1 MKTKYSHK
9 LNRSNIL
16 LGIHAA
22 FKLVIILMLFVVL
35 YTSIWIK
42 EKYLIFVKIS
52 VYVQIFVFLT
62 LSMVIIVLNNPRQLD
77 ICSTFIN
84 YFYLVVSILQFGI
97 IAIEVLYMIQ
107 NLKSFLNI
115 FHDCPYCRTYE
126 DISIL
131 EYKRTC
137 LYYTLDNNNELPYK
151 YICYY
156 NSENEYSNS
165 FCDGLLCNKNE
176 NKNEI
181 NSFVK
186 CYKNVDKISIRF
198 SPDNEFYLKEFE
210 LIHKYKSS
218 NLYTCFRKEKIM
230 KNSDIFNKKCPDSN
244 PIRKMIIFIYT
255 DLILHLFVDF
265 LFIYELI
272 VIKRIKDIYLAL
284 VNQTTTIPMN
294 ALSHQDLY
302 NNSNTND
309 KQTYNTDNKNSTGYP
324 SYQIQRDNSQTI
336 IIVPGY
342 KSREEEE
349 EEEEDEK
356 NEYYEQENNIT
367 NINKSNSSQIDQ
379 YDDIIVHYNPN
390 EEDNK
395 NADIQENNGIINRKA
410 KIFTFKKNNKKNI
423 NDENNKI
430 TNIVNEEEIP
440 KKKKK
445 KRIIIK
451 VNEEIEEENNRINF
465 FIKRNR
471 KKSNNRN
478 TKDNIYQKQNSLNS
492 DKNSELEKIN
502 GNNKNDTKLPKD
514 KNSKIFNNINVIVNS
529 NSTAKF
535 KTQNLKNKK
544 FQNDNSSNNPL
555 EPEAKNQIRMS
566 SKKNKNKKMSKNKS
580 KPNNI
585 QSDYENIIGEENVGN
600 DDIELNNEKENKSNV
615 NEIKSDNNH
624 VKDIKANDNDNHPT
638 LKKELIKNSKN
649 KYKNNLT
656 KVTNDKIGDKENK
669 SGNSDNK
676 EENGNEK
683 NKKNLLNNIHIK
695 SEVFLNDE
703 D

>member
-107 NLKSFLNI
+107 NLKNFLNI

-126 DISIL
+126 DISVL

-137 LYYTLDNNNELPYK
+137 MYYSLDNNNELPYK

-156 NSENEYSNS
+156 NSENEYFNS
-165 FCDGLLCNKNE
+165 FCDGLLCNKIE

-181 NSFVK
+181 NSFVR
-186 CYKNVDKISIRF
+186 CYKNVDKNNIRF

-244 PIRKMIIFIYT
+244 PVRKMIIFIYS
-255 DLILHLFVDF
+255 DLILHILVDF

-272 VIKRIKDIYLAL
+272 VIKKIKDIYLAL
-284 VNQTTTIPMN
+284 VNQARTIPMN
-294 ALSHQDLY
+294 TLTHQELY

-309 KQTYNTDNKNSTGYP
+309 KQTYNTDNENSAGFP
-324 SYQIQRDNSQTI
+324 SYLIQRDNSQTI

-342 KSREEEE
+342 RSRE

-356 NEYYEQENNIT
+356 SEYYEQENNIT

-395 NADIQENNGIINRKA
+395 NVDIQENDGIINRKA
-410 KIFTFKKNNKKNI
+410 KIFNLKKNNKKNI
-423 NDENNKI
+423 NEENNKV
-430 TNIVNEEEIP
+430 TNIVNEEKIP
-440 KKKKK
+440 TKKKR

-465 FIKRNR
+465 FIRRNK
-471 KKSNNRN
+471 KKSNKKN
-478 TKDNIYQKQNSLNS
+478 TQENLYQKQNSLNY
-492 DKNSELEKIN
+492 DKNSETEKIN
-502 GNNKNDTKLPKD
+502 GNSKNDAKLPKD
-514 KNSKIFNNINVIVNS
+514 KNIQIFNNINLIVNS

-535 KTQNLKNKK
+535 KNQNFKSKNYP
-544 FQNDNSSNNPL
+544 NNNSSNNPL
-555 EPEAKNQIRMS
+555 EAEQKSQIRMS

-585 QSDYENIIGEENVGN
+585 QSDYENIIGEENAGN
-600 DDIELNNEKENKSNV
+600 DDIELNSGKETKENI
-615 NEIKSDNNH
+615 NEIKSDNNE
-624 VKDIKANDNDNHPT
+624 VKGINNNENDNHST
-638 LKKELIKNSKN
+638 LKNELIKNSKK
-649 KYKNNLT
+649 KYKNNMT
-656 KVTNDKIGDKENK
+656 KVANENIEDKENK
-669 SGNSDNK
+669 SSNSDNK
-676 EENGNEK
+676 KEIGSEN

-703 D
+703 E

>member
-9 LNRSNIL
+9 LNRSNII

-272 VIKRIKDIYLAL
+272 IIKRIKDIYLAL

-336 IIVPGY
+336 IIV
-342 KSREEEE
+342 
-349 EEEEDEK
+349 
-356 NEYYEQENNIT
+356 
-367 NINKSNSSQIDQ
+367 
-379 YDDIIVHYNPN
+379 
-390 EEDNK
+390 
-395 NADIQENNGIINRKA
+395 
-410 KIFTFKKNNKKNI
+410 
-423 NDENNKI
+423 
-430 TNIVNEEEIP
+430 
-440 KKKKK
+440 
-445 KRIIIK
+445 
-451 VNEEIEEENNRINF
+451 
-465 FIKRNR
+465 
-471 KKSNNRN
+471 
-478 TKDNIYQKQNSLNS
+478 
-492 DKNSELEKIN
+492 
-502 GNNKNDTKLPKD
+502 KL
-514 KNSKIFNNINVIVNS
+514 
-529 NSTAKF
+529 
-535 KTQNLKNKK
+535 
-544 FQNDNSSNNPL
+544 
-555 EPEAKNQIRMS
+555 
-566 SKKNKNKKMSKNKS
+566 
-580 KPNNI
+580 
-585 QSDYENIIGEENVGN
+585 
-600 DDIELNNEKENKSNV
+600 
-615 NEIKSDNNH
+615 
-624 VKDIKANDNDNHPT
+624 
-638 LKKELIKNSKN
+638 
-649 KYKNNLT
+649 
-656 KVTNDKIGDKENK
+656 
-669 SGNSDNK
+669 
-676 EENGNEK
+676 
-683 NKKNLLNNIHIK
+683 
-695 SEVFLNDE
+695 
-703 D
+703 

>member
-1 MKTKYSHK
+1 MKTKYSRK

-107 NLKSFLNI
+107 NLKNFLNI

-126 DISIL
+126 DISVL

-137 LYYTLDNNNELPYK
+137 MYYSLDNNNELPYK

-156 NSENEYSNS
+156 NSENEYFNS

-186 CYKNVDKISIRF
+186 CYKNVDKNNIKF

-244 PIRKMIIFIYT
+244 PVRKMIIFIYS
-255 DLILHLFVDF
+255 DLILHILVDF

-294 ALSHQDLY
+294 ALTHQDLY

-309 KQTYNTDNKNSTGYP
+309 KQTYNTDNENSTGYP
-324 SYQIQRDNSQTI
+324 SYLIQRDNSQTI

-342 KSREEEE
+342 RSREE

-356 NEYYEQENNIT
+356 SEYYEQENNIT

-395 NADIQENNGIINRKA
+395 NVDIQENDGIINRKA
-410 KIFTFKKNNKKNI
+410 KIFNLKKNNKKNI
-423 NDENNKI
+423 NEENNKV
-430 TNIVNEEEIP
+430 TNIVNEEKIP
-440 KKKKK
+440 TKKKR

-465 FIKRNR
+465 FIRRNK
-471 KKSNNRN
+471 KKSNKKN
-478 TKDNIYQKQNSLNS
+478 TQENLYQKQNSLNY
-492 DKNSELEKIN
+492 DKNSETEKIN
-502 GNNKNDTKLPKD
+502 GNSKNDAKLPKD
-514 KNSKIFNNINVIVNS
+514 KNIQIFNNINLIVNS

-535 KTQNLKNKK
+535 KNQNFKSKNYP
-544 FQNDNSSNNPL
+544 NNNSSNNPL
-555 EPEAKNQIRMS
+555 EAEQKSQIRMS

-585 QSDYENIIGEENVGN
+585 QSDYENIIGEENAGN
-600 DDIELNNEKENKSNV
+600 DDIELNSEKETKINI
-615 NEIKSDNNH
+615 NEIKSDNNEG
-624 VKDIKANDNDNHPT
+624 KGNKNNENDSHST
-638 LKKELIKNSKN
+638 LKNELINNNKK
-649 KYKNNLT
+649 KYKNNMAKLT
-656 KVTNDKIGDKENK
+656 NENIEDKENK
-669 SGNSDNK
+669 SSNSDNK
-676 EENGNEK
+676 KEIGSEN

-703 D
+703 E

>member
-42 EKYLIFVKIS
+42 EKFLIFVKIS
-52 VYVQIFVFLT
+52 VYIQIFVFLT

-107 NLKSFLNI
+107 NLKAFLNI
-115 FHDCPYCRTYE
+115 FHDCSYCRTYE
-126 DISIL
+126 DISVL

-156 NSENEYSNS
+156 NSENEYTNS
-165 FCDGLLCNKNE
+165 FCDGILCNKNE
-176 NKNEI
+176 NKNDI

-186 CYKNVDKISIRF
+186 CYKNVDKNSIRF
-198 SPDNEFYLKEFE
+198 SSDNEFYLKEFE

-230 KNSDIFNKKCPDSN
+230 KNSEIFNKKCPDSN
-244 PIRKMIIFIYT
+244 PVRKMIIFIYS
-255 DLILHLFVDF
+255 DLILHFLVDF

-272 VIKRIKDIYLAL
+272 VIKRIKDIYMAL
-284 VNQTTTIPMN
+284 VNQTSTIPMN

-309 KQTYNTDNKNSTGYP
+309 KQTYNTDNKNSTGFP

-349 EEEEDEK
+349 DEK

-367 NINKSNSSQIDQ
+367 NINKSNCSQNDQ

-390 EEDNK
+390 EEENK

-410 KIFTFKKNNKKNI
+410 KIFNFKKNSKKNI
-423 NDENNKI
+423 NDDNNKI
-430 TNIVNEEEIP
+430 TNIVKEEEIP
-440 KKKKK
+440 TKKKKK
-445 KRIIIK
+445 KIIIR

-465 FIKRNR
+465 FIRRNK
-471 KKSNNRN
+471 KKSTKKN
-478 TKDNIYQKQNSLNS
+478 TEENIYQKQNSLNF
-492 DKNSELEKIN
+492 DKNSEVEKIN
-502 GNNKNDTKLPKD
+502 GNNKNETKLPKD
-514 KNSKIFNNINVIVNS
+514 KNIKIFNNINVIVNS

-535 KTQNLKNKK
+535 KTQNLKSKNCP
-544 FQNDNSSNNPL
+544 NDSSSNNPL
-555 EPEAKNQIRMS
+555 EAEHKNQIRMS

-585 QSDYENIIGEENVGN
+585 QSDYENIIGEENAGN
-600 DDIELNNEKENKSNV
+600 DDTEYNNEKEVKCSN
-615 NEIKSDNNH
+615 NDDKNIKT
-624 VKDIKANDNDNHPT
+624 NDNDKHST
-638 LKKELIKNSKN
+638 LKNELIKNRKN
-649 KYKNNLT
+649 KYKNNMV
-656 KVTNDKIGDKENK
+656 KAINEKIDDKENK
-669 SGNSDNK
+669 SGNLDNK
-676 EENGNEK
+676 EEHGNEK
-683 NKKNLLNNIHIK
+683 HKKNLLNNIHIK
-695 SEVFLNDE
+695 SDVFLNDE
-703 D
+703 E